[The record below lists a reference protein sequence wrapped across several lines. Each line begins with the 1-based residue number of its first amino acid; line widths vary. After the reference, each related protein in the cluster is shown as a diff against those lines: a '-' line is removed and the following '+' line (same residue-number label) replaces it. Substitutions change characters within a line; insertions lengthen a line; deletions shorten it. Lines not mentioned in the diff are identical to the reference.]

1 MMFDTI
7 PLIDLA
13 DAVSDDPARRLA
25 VAREVGQACAT
36 AGFFLI
42 RNHGVAA
49 ELVAGQYDWAQRFF
63 ELPTAE
69 KQAVSLLGSTA
80 GRGYEAIG
88 DQQLDANSAPDLKE
102 SFYCGVEHSADHPYA
117 MAGLNAYGPNRW
129 PAGLPGFVAAMSRYR
144 DAQASL
150 GVTLMRLLALSLD
163 LDEDYFDAAVL
174 VDPMIT
180 LRLLRYPPHPADARP
195 NQFGAGAHTD
205 WGAITILAQD
215 DLGGLEVLNPAGRWI
230 PATPVPDT
238 FVVNLGDMIPRWTN
252 GRYRSNPHRV
262 VNRDRDGRARY
273 SIPFFFGPS
282 YYTRVE
288 CLPTCRVAG
297 AEPLFPPCS
306 AGDHLA
312 EMYRKSYG
320 IAA

>member
-13 DAVSDDPARRLA
+13 PVLDGDAEGRLR
-25 VAREVGQACAT
+25 VARAVGEACAT

-42 RNHGVAA
+42 RNHGIPAA
-49 ELVAGQYDWAQRFF
+49 LIAEQYAWAQRFF
-63 ELPTAE
+63 DLPTAA
-69 KQAVSLLGSTA
+69 KQAVSLVGSTA

-88 DQQLDANSAPDLKE
+88 DQQLDENAAPDLKE
-102 SFYCGVEHSADHPYA
+102 SYYCGVEHSADHPYA
-117 MAGLNAYGPNRW
+117 LAGLSSYGANRW
-129 PAGLPGFVAAMSRYR
+129 PSGLPGFAAQMNRYR
-144 DAQASL
+144 VAQTTL
-150 GVTLMRLLALSLD
+150 GETLMRLLALSLD
-163 LDEDYFDAAVL
+163 LDEHYFDAAV

-180 LRLLRYPPHPADARP
+180 LRLLRYPPHPANAAP

-262 VNRDRDGRARY
+262 VNRDGAGRARY

-282 YYTRVE
+282 YHTRVE

-297 AEPLFPPCS
+297 AEPLAPPCS
-306 AGDHLA
+306 AGEHLA
-312 EMYRKSYG
+312 EMYRKTYG
-320 IAA
+320 LAA